1 MNKQISK
8 LFQTFSHIV
17 KEKPEIFNRIY
28 GHELIKQLLKSIIHA
43 SAPVH
48 LLLAGPPGC
57 GKTEFCKA
65 LKEYYPELVIW
76 LEGESVTV
84 AGIIQQL
91 VERPLAKFIIYNEV
105 GDAKPPV
112 RLALLEILENGTV
125 SKTMKTETFK
135 INHPIWFI
143 GTTNEIKNIPKQFL
157 NRLIVKQIQPYTE
170 EQFIAVG
177 VFTAMKQGVS
187 KEVAEHIAE
196 LVLCK
201 LGITQLRKCRD
212 LARMSKTI
220 ADVDMNIELI

>member
-1 MNKQISK
+1 MFKQIVQA
-8 LFQTFSHIV
+8 FTHIV
-17 KEKPEIFNRIY
+17 KERPDIFDSIY

-65 LKEYYPELVIW
+65 LKEFYPQLVIW
-76 LEGESVTV
+76 LEGENVTV

-91 VERPLAKFIIYNEV
+91 VEKPNAKFIIYNEV

-135 INHPIWFI
+135 INHPVWFI

-157 NRLIVKQIQPYTE
+157 NRLIVKQIEPYTQ
-170 EQFIAVG
+170 EQFIEVG
-177 VFTAMKQGVS
+177 VFTAVKQGVT
-187 KEVAEHIAE
+187 KEVAEHIAKS
-196 LVLCK
+196 VLDK
-201 LGITQLRKCRD
+201 FGITALRRCRD
-212 LARMSKTI
+212 LARMSKTV
-220 ADVDMNIELI
+220 ADVDVNIGLL